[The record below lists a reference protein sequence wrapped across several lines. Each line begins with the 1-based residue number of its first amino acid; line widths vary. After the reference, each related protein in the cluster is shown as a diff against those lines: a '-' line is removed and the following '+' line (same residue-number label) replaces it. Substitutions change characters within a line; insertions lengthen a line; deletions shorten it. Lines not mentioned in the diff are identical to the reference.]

1 MARLRPGHGAGARDE
16 GPALNWAAIWRG
28 RLSWQR
34 LLPFLAWRSQVNGE
48 TLRADFNAGLTGGLI
63 LVPQAVAFAS
73 IAGMPPEYGLY
84 AAMVPVVI
92 AALFG
97 SSLQMVAGP
106 TTAIS
111 IMVFASLSPMAEPG
125 SEAFVQLA
133 LTLSFLT
140 GLIMLALGAM
150 RLGTLMNFVSHSVV
164 IGFTA
169 GAAMLIA
176 SSQVK
181 YFFGLDMPRGAN
193 FPQVMKYFGT
203 HLDQVNPWVIAVA
216 MLTLL
221 TSLLTRTYLPRVP
234 HMIAALLAGS
244 CLAAVLNY
252 FFGVERTGIGTLA
265 AIPRGL
271 PPLSTPD
278 LSADSIRLVLPVAIA
293 LAILSL
299 TEAMSVARALALKTE
314 QRIDT
319 NQEFVGQGLSNMF
332 GSFFSA
338 YPSSG
343 SFNRSG
349 LNLESG
355 ARTPLAAIFS
365 VLVLLVIVQ
374 FVAPLARYLP
384 LASMAAVL
392 FLVAW
397 GLVDIPH
404 IIDVIRSNREEAV
417 VLVTTFLSTLFLN
430 LEFAIYVGVLLSL
443 LLYLNR
449 TSRPMMSDVKPSPDE
464 SHYHFTADSEL
475 PDCPQMKILSLNGS
489 VFFGA
494 VEHVQ
499 HTMMDVDA
507 RTPTQKFLLLACPG
521 VNFIDLAGG
530 QLLAQEARRRR
541 RLGGDLFIFNMRDAP
556 REALRRD
563 GHEQVIG
570 DDNFIPLG
578 VLDPIGEIFDRL
590 DPKVCATCTRRIF
603 RQCGDMPSPTAP
615 AGPLVQG

>member
-1 MARLRPGHGAGARDE
+1 MNLA
-16 GPALNWAAIWRG
+16 ALWRG
-28 RLSWQR
+28 QFDWRR
-34 LLPFLAWRSQVNGE
+34 LLPFLAWRRQLGRE
-48 TLRADFNAGLTGGLI
+48 TLLGDFNAGLTGGLI
-63 LVPQAVAFAS
+63 LVPQGVAFAS

-84 AAMVPVVI
+84 AAMVPVVV

-97 SSLQMVAGP
+97 SSRQMVSGP

-111 IMVFASLSPMAEPG
+111 IMVFASLSPMVEPG
-125 SEAFVQLA
+125 SGEFVQLA

-140 GLIMLALGAM
+140 GLMMLALGAL

-164 IGFTA
+164 VGFTA
-169 GAAMLIA
+169 GAAVLIA
-176 SSQVK
+176 TSQLK

-193 FPQVMKYFGT
+193 FPQVMTYFAT
-203 HLDQVNPWVIAVA
+203 HLDKVNPWVIGVA

-221 TSLLTRTYLPRVP
+221 TSLLTRQYFPRVP

-244 CLAAVLNY
+244 GLAALLNT
-252 FFGVERTGIGTLA
+252 FFGMERTGIGTLA
-265 AIPRGL
+265 AVPRGL
-271 PPLSTPD
+271 PPLSSPD
-278 LSADSIRLVLPVAIA
+278 LSADSIRVLIPVAIA

-299 TEAMSVARALALKTE
+299 TEAMSVARALAVKTE

-319 NQEFVGQGLSNMF
+319 NQEFIGQGLSNIL

-349 LNLESG
+349 LNLEAG
-355 ARTPLAAIFS
+355 ARTPLAAVFS
-365 VLVLLVIVQ
+365 VVVLLIIVQ
-374 FVAPLARYLP
+374 LVAPLAQYLP

-404 IIDVIRSNREEAV
+404 VLEILRTNRQESV
-417 VLVTTFLSTLFLN
+417 VVATTFLSTLFLN

-449 TSRPMMSDVKPSPDE
+449 TSRPVMSDVKPSPE
-464 SHYHFTADSEL
+464 EGHYHFTPDSEL
-475 PDCPQMKILSLNGS
+475 PDCPQLKILSLNGS

-499 HTMMDVDA
+499 RIMNDVDA
-507 RTPTQKFLLLACPG
+507 KCPTQKFLMLACPG

-541 RLGGDLFIFNMRDAP
+541 RMGGELFIFNMRNAP

-578 VLDPIGEIFDRL
+578 VLDPVGEIFDRL
-590 DPKVCATCTRRIF
+590 DPKMCATCTRRIF
-603 RQCGDMPSPTAP
+603 RQCSEMPSPTAP
-615 AGPLVQG
+615 GGPPLQG